1 MTNKQLKKVAFTTLG
16 CKLNFS
22 ETSGIAQQFEKQGYE
37 RVNDNEPADIFVINT
52 CTVTELANRK
62 SRQAIRKLINR
73 NPNAKIIAVGCY
85 TQLNPEEVAAIQG
98 VDLILGSDNKFDAV
112 QLVNQLEKNN
122 PKIYTSTKNQPF
134 EPVYSFG
141 DRTRSFLKV
150 QDGCDYYCSYCTI
163 PQARGRSRNN
173 TIENTVL
180 AAREVVAKGVKEI
193 ILTGVNIGDFGRS
206 TNETFYDLILAL
218 EKIEGLKRLR
228 ISSIEPNLL
237 NDQIINQVVNSQVI
251 VPHFHIPL
259 QCGTDELLRSMR
271 RRYTTAFYAK
281 RIETIKKL
289 IPDACIAADIIVGV
303 PGESEEAF
311 RKSMQFIES
320 IPVSYLHVFPYSER
334 KNTLAVKMPEQVPVE
349 ERRARS
355 KMMIELGD
363 VKAEQ
368 FIKSQLGKERMVLF
382 ESEPFNTH
390 MYGFTDNYI
399 KVKVKANAQCINEI
413 KTVRLTEYVST
424 EMVTG
429 MISI

>member
-1 MTNKQLKKVAFTTLG
+1 
-16 CKLNFS
+16 
-22 ETSGIAQQFEKQGYE
+22 
-37 RVNDNEPADIFVINT
+37 
-52 CTVTELANRK
+52 
-62 SRQAIRKLINR
+62 
-73 NPNAKIIAVGCY
+73 
-85 TQLNPEEVAAIQG
+85 
-98 VDLILGSDNKFDAV
+98 
-112 QLVNQLEKNN
+112 
-122 PKIYTSTKNQPF
+122 
-134 EPVYSFG
+134 
-141 DRTRSFLKV
+141 
-150 QDGCDYYCSYCTI
+150 
-163 PQARGRSRNN
+163 
-173 TIENTVL
+173 L

-382 ESEPFNTH
+382 ESEPFIPT
-390 MYGFTDNYI
+390 
-399 KVKVKANAQCINEI
+399 C
-413 KTVRLTEYVST
+413 
-424 EMVTG
+424 MVLP
-429 MISI
+429 III